1 MPLLAI
7 GAKLKYCNHSNRAE
21 FGQFKLFKHI
31 DILHDR
37 VAHGSSPHF
46 GQLVQPLLLHV
57 HHA

>member
-1 MPLLAI
+1 MPLFAL
-7 GAKLKYCNHSNRAE
+7 GAKFKHYNNRCRIE

-37 VAHGSSPHF
+37 VAHGSGPHL

-57 HHA
+57 HHT